1 VDRERRQAVKDDN
14 LPKRKTTSVQPPQ
27 LSAAAKIREIRKLQ
41 GATLESLSQA
51 CGLSV
56 SQLSKIENGK
66 ARLTFDTALTL
77 SGILKVP
84 VTAFLSASASAGAP
98 VARRSIT
105 RTGEGIVHAT
115 PGMRFEVIC
124 SDFREKRNVFWQVT
138 VSARSIEDA
147 GGWRSHPGEEFL
159 HVLRGTLELHTEHYE
174 PVRLSPG
181 DSILF
186 DAAMRHAYASV
197 GEGDVVV
204 LMTNSMPQITNGD

>member
-1 VDRERRQAVKDDN
+1 VDRGRRRAVKDHN
-14 LPKRKTTSVQPPQ
+14 LPKRKATSVQPPQ

-41 GATLESLSQA
+41 GATLESLSKA

-84 VTAFLSASASAGAP
+84 VTAFLSASAGAP

-138 VSARSIEDA
+138 ISARSIEGA

-159 HVLRGTLELHTEHYE
+159 HVLRGTLELQTEHYE

-204 LMTNSMPQITNGD
+204 LMSNSMPQVANGD

>member
-1 VDRERRQAVKDDN
+1 MDRLRERALKRDGLAR
-14 LPKRKTTSVQPPQ
+14 RKTAPARVPQ
-27 LSAAAKIREIRKLQ
+27 QSAAAKIREIRKLQ
-41 GATLESLSQA
+41 RLTLESLSRA

-84 VTAFLSASASAGAP
+84 VTAFLSAPAGLP

-105 RTGEGIVHAT
+105 RAGGGIVHET
-115 PGMRFEVIC
+115 PGLRFEVIC
-124 SDFREKRNVFWQVT
+124 SDFREKRNVFWRVT
-138 VSARSIEDA
+138 ISARTIEEG

-159 HVLRGTLELHTEHYE
+159 QVLEGILDLHSEHYE
-174 PVRLSPG
+174 PVRLMPG

-186 DAAMRHAYASV
+186 DATMRHAYAAV
-197 GEGDVVV
+197 GPKDAVV
-204 LMTNSMPQITNGD
+204 LMSNSVPASPIGD